1 MSELDWARKLFR
13 SDREDSTSNTSLSQ
27 NGFAGNKNTN
37 LTTVRTG
44 TVTAINDD
52 GTYTIKLDGSETTI
66 KGKSDTPLAVG
77 DRVRIVKQGQTW
89 FIYAMTTYINQ
100 TQEKI
105 DDLHNEIDTKGAEI
119 EESVKK
125 DIGKVQTD
133 LDAFK
138 QTHKMTD
145 DDITTSISTSGNA
158 LTAKIEGV
166 QKDLTENYAKKTE
179 VTADID
185 GLRTEVS
192 ENYVNSSTLG
202 TETVKLQSQI
212 TQNATD
218 IATEVSDRKTAVSGA
233 VSESKAYTDQQA
245 DSISS
250 TVEKNVMN
258 SVGETYATKSE
269 VTQTASGLEVK
280 ITSAVGTANDAK
292 TAADSAADDASTAL
306 NTANSAKTAASNAAK
321 TATDYLKYSS
331 SGLEIGNSNLDAN
344 VLIAPTGVNIR
355 NGETTCADFTS
366 EGINFYKT
374 DGSNLLSFLPHSGMA
389 TIQSTA
395 GVSLCL
401 DSKTSIQLNNMGTKN
416 PPVLNNYTPF
426 IITANGNIANNVTY
440 LTGGICIYANTSGS
454 NGSINLKLSSSK
466 NISDYRWVDIFFKDG
481 ASGTRNFCQRVS
493 NPASGKGF
501 SLFRIVHNS
510 DGTYYVAVNMYTW
523 TTRGMTIGAAGQGY
537 FNTSNQCGQAGDGG
551 QLYVTQVI
559 GWR

>member
-1 MSELDWARKLFR
+1 MSEIDWARKLFR
-13 SDREDSTSNTSLSQ
+13 NPREEEESNNSSLSQ
-27 NGFAGNKNTN
+27 NSPD
-37 LTTVRTG
+37 TTSVRTG
-44 TVTAINDD
+44 VVTAVNDD
-52 GTYTIKLDGSETTI
+52 GTVQVRLNGSNTVITVKSETPV
-66 KGKSDTPLAVG
+66 KVG
-77 DRVRIVKQGQTW
+77 DSIKIIKQGQTW
-89 FIYAMTTYINQ
+89 VVYAMKTYVNQ
-100 TQEKI
+100 TQKKI
-105 DDLHNEIDTKGAEI
+105 DDLHAEIETKGAEI
-119 EESVKK
+119 QESVKK
-125 DIGKVQTD
+125 DVDKVQGD

-138 QTHKMTD
+138 QTHTMTD
-145 DDITTSISTSGNA
+145 NDITTSITSNNNT
-158 LTAKIEGV
+158 LNAKIEGV
-166 QKDLTENYAKKTE
+166 QTDLTENYAKKTE
-179 VTADID
+179 VSASID

-202 TETVKLQSQI
+202 TETSKLQSQI
-212 TQNATD
+212 TQNATA
-218 IATEVSDRKTAVSGA
+218 IATEVTDRKTAVSGA

-292 TAADSAADDASTAL
+292 TAADNAAGDASTAL
-306 NTANSAKTAASNAAK
+306 TTANSAKTAASNAAK

-331 SGLEIGNSNLDAN
+331 SGLEIGNDNIDAN

-374 DGSNLLSFLPHSGMA
+374 DGSNLLSFIPHSGMA

-401 DSKTSIQLNNMGTKN
+401 DSKTSIQLNNMGTKD
-416 PPVLNNYTPF
+416 PPVLNNNTPF

-440 LTGGICIYANTSGS
+440 LTGGICLYANTSGT
-454 NGSINLKLSSSK
+454 NGSINLKLSTSK
-466 NISDYRWVDIFFKDG
+466 NVSNYRWMDIFFTDG
-481 ASGTRNFCQRVS
+481 NRHYSQRIS
-493 NPASGKGF
+493 NPASGGTF
-501 SLFRIVHNS
+501 SLFSIVYNPNGG
-510 DGTYYVAVNMYTW
+510 GTYYTHVNMYTW
-523 TTRGMTIGAAGQGY
+523 TARGITIGNGSQGW
-537 FNTSNQCGQAGDGG
+537 FNGNNRCGDNQ
-551 QLYVTQVI
+551 LSSPPLKITQVI